1 MDSTIGLP
9 IGIGSAFI
17 LAGILFWYTYR
28 NQVEPEGGRGTEE
41 QIDAELAAKIKREI
55 KLELE
60 RGLKYNED
68 ETLEEKS
75 FKP

>member
-1 MDSTIGLP
+1 MDSSIGLP

-28 NQVEPEGGRGTEE
+28 NQVEPERGRGTQE
-41 QIDAELAAKIKREI
+41 QLEAELAAKIKRQL

-60 RGLKYNED
+60 SGVKYNED
-68 ETLEEKS
+68 VDEALEEKTS
-75 FKP
+75 